1 MSAVIDSRIWAKSDG
16 FVWFYIKKGD
26 PKTYLGT
33 TRTRQEAEEIIALG
47 A

>member
-1 MSAVIDSRIWAKSDG
+1 MSAVMDSRIWEKPYG
-16 FVWFYIKKGD
+16 FKWFYIKKGD
-26 PKTYLGT
+26 PKTYTGT

>member
-1 MSAVIDSRIWAKSDG
+1 VSAVMDSRIWAKYDG
-16 FVWFYIKKGD
+16 FAWFYIKKGD

-33 TRTRQEAEEIIALG
+33 TRTRQEAEKIIALG